1 MPDNTKAIQE
11 RAQLL
16 FKALSRWDYEGGAG
30 PGHAGLAAKGERPAA
45 LPLTNAELVQ
55 LQTRV
60 IALENLVIALLADAS
75 DWQIGLAREGA
86 TYIRPRSG
94 HTPHPLT
101 INAADQ
107 MDHLVQRSAK
117 FRVDGKHQ

>member
-1 MPDNTKAIQE
+1 MPDSKKVTRE

-30 PGHAGLAAKGERPAA
+30 PGHPGLAPSEAQPDDVP
-45 LPLTNAELVQ
+45 PLANAELVQ

-75 DWQIGLAREGA
+75 DWQIELAREGA
-86 TYIRPRSG
+86 AYIRPRPG
-94 HTPHPLT
+94 YTPHPLT
-101 INAADQ
+101 INAANQ
-107 MDHLVQRSAK
+107 MDHLVQRSAI
-117 FRVDGKHQ
+117 FRVNGKP

>member
-1 MPDNTKAIQE
+1 MPDTKKVTRE

-16 FKALSRWDYEGGAG
+16 FKALSRWDNEGGAG
-30 PGHAGLAAKGERPAA
+30 PGHPGLAPTEAQPDVP
-45 LPLTNAELVQ
+45 PLANAELVQ

-75 DWQIGLAREGA
+75 DWQIELAREGA
-86 TYIRPRSG
+86 AYIRPRLG
-94 HTPHPLT
+94 RTPHSLT

-107 MDHLVQRSAK
+107 MDHMVKRSAI
-117 FRVDGKHQ
+117 FRFNDKP